1 MNALRAVPEPDEGAG
16 SIDPARADLVPVEA
30 DYGAA
35 VYDNPATDAEALL
48 LCALMWSYKGQNTS
62 PEIARITTTLTSRDF
77 VTSSYGTI
85 FGLLAALVR
94 DGAPHDVAGVTNALI
109 SSGAGTDGSGILRM
123 RLMNAATAG
132 ADELS
137 ATHYADMVLSQAYRR
152 SFRTVGAAISDAA
165 EHLPEEDLFA
175 HMVEHG
181 RRQRAAYERLS
192 QFRSGQSGSG
202 AGPA

>member
-1 MNALRAVPEPDEGAG
+1 MNALRAVPDEGSG
-16 SIDPARADLVPVEA
+16 SADNARADLAPIEDEVSA
-30 DYGAA
+30 SA
-35 VYDNPATDAEALL
+35 YDNPATDAEALL
-48 LCALMWSYKGQNTS
+48 LCALMWSYKGQRTS
-62 PEIARITTTLTSRDF
+62 PEIARITTTLSTRDF

-85 FGLLAALVR
+85 FGFLAALVR

-109 SSGAGTDGSGILRM
+109 QGGAGTDGSGTLRM

-152 SFRTVGAAISDAA
+152 SFRAVGSAISEAA
-165 EHLPEEDLFA
+165 EQLPEEDLFA

-181 RRQRAAYERLS
+181 RRQRAAYERLTT
-192 QFRSGQSGSG
+192 FRSGQTEPGQN
-202 AGPA
+202 PA